1 MAPVSVNE
9 LLLEHS
15 HVHSV
20 ASCPGLVFTM
30 TTELS
35 SCSRDLHLIKP
46 KMCAISLMKKRSR
59 TLALAHDAL
68 LPLRR
73 CLHELKASRKD
84 QTVTD
89 TPGHLK
95 EQVAGKRET
104 SGVEN
109 LLAKHVC

>member
-1 MAPVSVNE
+1 
-9 LLLEHS
+9 
-15 HVHSV
+15 
-20 ASCPGLVFTM
+20 M
-30 TTELS
+30 TTELG

-46 KMCAISLMKKRSR
+46 KMCAISLMKKRSL

-68 LPLRR
+68 LPFRR

-89 TPGHLK
+89 TLGHLK
-95 EQVAGKRET
+95 EQVAGKCET

-109 LLAKHVC
+109 LLAKCVC